1 MNLRD
6 TRSYSGHTRSKLPTK
21 FLKFQL
27 FRRIFGRFYPLW
39 TCIFWVYVSW
49 SCFMPKWQKYFSFW
63 ILQKSKNWFDIL
75 NFWFSHIHDYLDPWL
90 FGSQEYPVS
99 WLEFHRNYYCRMTSR
114 KIQLLVNRRDM
125 KKYDWKKK
133 LKSFRFWRL
142 ILLLHWN
149 VWALDTHPFPALAL
163 ISISRI
169 LPSIPHK
176 LLKSAIRSHNRT

>member
-114 KIQLLVNRRDM
+114 KIQLLNQILAFCFSYQNLGEVRV
-125 KKYDWKKK
+125 WKHESKC
-133 LKSFRFWRL
+133 LGEVR
-142 ILLLHWN
+142 
-149 VWALDTHPFPALAL
+149 VWM
-163 ISISRI
+163 SRWGGGMI
-169 LPSIPHK
+169 
-176 LLKSAIRSHNRT
+176 